1 MRFVVCSPLLEGGA
15 PVLTADRNCVRLSP
29 PDEETLMLRWD
40 EIDHVYLSR
49 QIPRKVYL
57 VFLTKAGLRHR
68 LLIGRLPGGVRR
80 LPLLCRFGLAEEGKP
95 LHRLGLEPVAAHL
108 NDGRIISEL
117 LSVRVDEP

>member
-1 MRFVVCSPLLEGGA
+1 MRFVICSPLLEGGA

-40 EIDHVYLSR
+40 EIDRVYLSR

>member
-1 MRFVVCSPLLEGGA
+1 
-15 PVLTADRNCVRLSP
+15 
-29 PDEETLMLRWD
+29 MLRWD
-40 EIDHVYLSR
+40 EIDRVYLSR

>member
-40 EIDHVYLSR
+40 EIDRVYLSR

-68 LLIGRLPGGVRR
+68 LLIGRLPDGLRR
-80 LPLLCRFGLAEEGKP
+80 LPSLYRFGLAKEGKP